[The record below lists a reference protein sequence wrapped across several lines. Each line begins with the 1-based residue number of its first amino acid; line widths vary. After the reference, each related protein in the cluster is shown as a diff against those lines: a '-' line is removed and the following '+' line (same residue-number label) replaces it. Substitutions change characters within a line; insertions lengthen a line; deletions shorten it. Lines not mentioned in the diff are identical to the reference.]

1 MNPYD
6 FLNRFMYKS
15 RIFYSFLTVMCCCC
29 TPFLRAQTTTTIVV
43 PLQND
48 IDDAEE
54 FASGAVSLSSSD
66 LELGGKD
73 GSLNQITAILFRNV
87 NIPPDAF
94 LTNAYIQFRCDEA
107 YTQNAV
113 ISIRAQKGNA
123 AEFGTNARNLS
134 SRPLT
139 TSVVDWVTQPWL
151 VVDER
156 GLKERTPNLAPL
168 IDENRRMGWG
178 TGQNLMFRFDGNGGL
193 ATADSRESGTT
204 NIAPELVLTYTT
216 AAPTEI
222 RNTTLMDSLYINEI
236 AAKGSDDEKEDWIE
250 LYNAHYL
257 PLVIE
262 NGVFLSDKASN
273 LIKSE
278 LKNITIPPKSFF
290 ILVADGDTLNTPKHV
305 NFKINNDSAITFLT
319 RRVNGI
325 PTLSNQ
331 LTTGLTTFKDTYG
344 RLPDGKGATTHFTKG
359 SYQKSNTLATIDLPI
374 AFSQKRGFYNSAFSL
389 TLTADPKATIRYTTD
404 GSFPS
409 TTKGMVYTSPILI
422 DKSTVVKAIAYGTG
436 GLSKMETHTYL
447 LKTNRLNEN
456 WKYPTLLTD
465 ADYQQGL
472 EELPVVSISTP
483 YPISDSVPLAATFEF
498 IEQNQLGIAVEAGI
512 KKFGNTSLLL
522 PKNSLRFYFK
532 ATFGSDEVGYNIFT
546 KSATDSYKP
555 SSKIKYLELKEGQDG
570 PVANDFGDARFSE
583 QVMRTTLREMGNFD
597 PFTRFVNVFQNG
609 KYLGLYTLREKF
621 DDKLSEVYQGG
632 KGADYDQINCQ
643 FDDWNRGYADQ
654 GDTLQWHQLKVAAQ
668 KNDFQR
674 VKKMTELGDYI
685 NNMLVFLSMD
695 CEWEINAVGLR
706 NPALTKFRFS
716 LNDSDGLLWG
726 TQLWSNYT
734 THWTPFLFNGAG
746 ALFGNLYDGQNAE
759 FLTMVKDRVR
769 QHLQQPNGA
778 LSINRLA
785 QKIDASV
792 AQMNHSYRLDVAR
805 WGYDST
811 LHEVWAVQNQRIK
824 EELNTR
830 IPDVIR
836 RFAEKGLVHTLEPA
850 PVHHPSGNLVS
861 TDTFRIMNPNQGLSV
876 YYTLDGSDPM
886 GNDGQLSPSGR
897 YYNPKNPFLAS
908 GQYQIVTRAFLGSKN
923 WGPKLPPVALNV
935 INTIAPSARVQLFTA
950 EGHRYGTAAVFN
962 WMSDAFQ
969 STHYFTVE
977 RQLPNQAFEILN
989 YVQVSYAP
997 LPNKTLYQ
1005 FTDAH
1010 PQVDTNVYR
1019 VGMYAQGSKSVQY
1032 SPEMRLFFPKNP
1044 DFILYPNPATDV
1056 ATLDLTPFENL
1067 PVEIGILNALGV
1079 ELRHFE
1085 WAAAPIAFN
1094 IPAFELIEGQ
1104 YFVRIRAEGKREV
1117 IRKLAIAH

>member
-1 MNPYD
+1 
-6 FLNRFMYKS
+6 MYKF
-15 RIFYSFLTVMCCCC
+15 RIFYSFLTMLCCCC
-29 TPFLRAQTTTTIVV
+29 TPFLSAQTTTTLVV

-73 GSLNQITAILFRNV
+73 GSLNQITAILFKNV
-87 NIPPDAF
+87 NIPTGAF

-107 YTQNAV
+107 YPENAV

-123 AEFGTNARNLS
+123 AELGTNARNLS

-139 TSVVDWVTQPWL
+139 TSVVEWTTQPWL

-168 IDENRRMGWG
+168 IDENRRTGWVA
-178 TGQNLMFRFDGNGGL
+178 GQNLMFRFDGNGGL

-204 NIAPELVLTYTT
+204 NVAPELVITYTT

-222 RNTTLMDSLYINEI
+222 KNPILMDSLYLNEI
-236 AAKGSDDEKEDWIE
+236 AAKGTDDEKEDWIE
-250 LYNAHYL
+250 LYNAHVL

-262 NGVFLSDKASN
+262 NGVFLSDKASH
-273 LIKSE
+273 LTKYE
-278 LKNITIPPKSFF
+278 LKNITIPPKSFL
-290 ILVADGDTLNTPKHV
+290 IIVADGDTLNTPKHA
-305 NFKINNDSAITFLT
+305 NFKINNDSSTTFLS

-344 RLPDGKGATTHFTKG
+344 RFPDGKGAMTHFTKG
-359 SYQKSNTLATIDLPI
+359 SYLKSNTLAIIDLPI
-374 AFSQKRGFYNSAFSL
+374 TFSQKRGFYNGAFLL
-389 TLTADPKATIRYTTD
+389 TLAADPKATIRYTTD

-409 TTKGMVYTSPILI
+409 TTKGMLYTTPISI
-422 DKSTVVKAIAYGTG
+422 DKSTVVKAIAYATG

-447 LKTNRLNEN
+447 LKNNRLNEN
-456 WKYPTLLTD
+456 WKYLNLLSD

-472 EELPVVSISTP
+472 AELPVVSISTP
-483 YPISDSVPLAATFEF
+483 NIISDSVPLAATFEF
-498 IEQNQLGIAVEAGI
+498 MEQNQSGIAVEAGL
-512 KKFGNTSLLL
+512 KKFGNTSLTL

-532 ATFGSDEVGYNIFT
+532 AAFGSDEVGYNIFT

-597 PFTRFVNVFQNG
+597 QFTRFVNVFQNG

-654 GDTLQWHQLKVAAQ
+654 GDTAQWHVLKVAAQ
-668 KNDFQR
+668 NNDFQR
-674 VKKMTELGDYI
+674 VKKMTEFGDYI

-695 CEWEINAVGLR
+695 CEWEANVVGLR

-726 TQLWSNYT
+726 PQLWSNYT
-734 THWTPFLFNGAG
+734 THWTSFLFNGAG
-746 ALFGNLYDGQNAE
+746 ALFGNLYNGQNLE

-769 QHLQQPNGA
+769 QHLQLPNGA
-778 LSINRLA
+778 LTINRLA
-785 QKIDASV
+785 QKIDESV

-805 WGYDST
+805 WGYDAT
-811 LHEVWAVQNQRIK
+811 LHEVWAVENQRIK
-824 EELNTR
+824 AELNTR
-830 IPDVIR
+830 IPDVLR

-850 PVHHPSGNLVS
+850 PVNHPSGTLVS
-861 TDTFRIMNPNQGLSV
+861 TDTFRIANPNQGLSV

-897 YYNPKNPFLAS
+897 FYNRTNPFLAG
-908 GQYQIVTRAFLGSKN
+908 GQYQIVTRAFLGNKN

-935 INTIAPSARVQLFTA
+935 INAISPAARVQLFTA
-950 EGHRYGTAAVFN
+950 EGHRYGTTAVFN

-969 STHYFTVE
+969 TSNYFTVE
-977 RQLPNQAFEILN
+977 RQLPNRTFEILN
-989 YVQVSYAP
+989 YVQVAAAP
-997 LPNKTLYQ
+997 LPNKNIYQ
-1005 FTDAH
+1005 FIDAH

-1019 VGMYAQGSKSVQY
+1019 VGLFAQGNKVAQY
-1032 SPEMRLFFPKNP
+1032 SPNIRLFFPKNA
-1044 DFILYPNPATDV
+1044 DFTMYPNPATDV

-1067 PVEIGILNALGV
+1067 PVQIWILNALGV

-1085 WAAAPIAFN
+1085 LAAAPTALN
-1094 IPAFELIEGQ
+1094 LPVFELIEGQ
-1104 YFVRIRAEGKREV
+1104 YFVRIRAEGRREV
-1117 IRKLAIAH
+1117 IRKLAIAHP